1 MSVFLRSLK
10 ILLLILINHQGFS
23 QGFNSDSS
31 FKLYLNSKTD
41 PQKLKHL
48 LNYLQN
54 FRPLQADTLYL
65 YAEKGLQLSNQQNS
79 DSGRAISNLGIGMSF
94 QKRSDFKQAIQYYT
108 KAQPFF
114 EKVKMY
120 DGLASVIY
128 FRGVMH
134 VFLGDYKS
142 TLNDFFKALDVCEK
156 HQIKAR
162 SADIL
167 IGLANVYARLN
178 NNKKCIE
185 YNLKAIQ
192 LIESQ
197 PNVQYYSLVASY
209 INLGGVYAQ
218 ERDYDKAVKLLS
230 KAIKLANE
238 KSYADWQIKAN
249 GNIAGVYV
257 ETGNTKEALKH
268 LLLVV
273 RLAESNND
281 QVSLSEAYVNLGN
294 LYAKNKDKSNS
305 ERYFLRALKITE
317 TLNDVNALKEIYFS
331 LYKSY
336 YQFNDYKSSV
346 FYLEK
351 HLALKDSLLNNE
363 NIAQLNSLEAKYD
376 SEKKEQMNQILQK
389 DNLLHQASLK
399 FQRSVII
406 LVIAGLFVTLILL
419 FFIIRG
425 FKKQQKANQIILF
438 QKVEVEQQ
446 KQKIEEHQREIVDS
460 INYAKKIQEAMLP
473 AETYLK
479 KHLKNNNT

>member
-1 MSVFLRSLK
+1 
-10 ILLLILINHQGFS
+10 
-23 QGFNSDSS
+23 
-31 FKLYLNSKTD
+31 
-41 PQKLKHL
+41 
-48 LNYLQN
+48 
-54 FRPLQADTLYL
+54 
-65 YAEKGLQLSNQQNS
+65 
-79 DSGRAISNLGIGMSF
+79 
-94 QKRSDFKQAIQYYT
+94 
-108 KAQPFF
+108 
-114 EKVKMY
+114 
-120 DGLASVIY
+120 
-128 FRGVMH
+128 
-134 VFLGDYKS
+134 
-142 TLNDFFKALDVCEK
+142 
-156 HQIKAR
+156 
-162 SADIL
+162 
-167 IGLANVYARLN
+167 
-178 NNKKCIE
+178 
-185 YNLKAIQ
+185 
-192 LIESQ
+192 
-197 PNVQYYSLVASY
+197 
-209 INLGGVYAQ
+209 
-218 ERDYDKAVKLLS
+218 
-230 KAIKLANE
+230 
-238 KSYADWQIKAN
+238 
-249 GNIAGVYV
+249 
-257 ETGNTKEALKH
+257 
-268 LLLVV
+268 VV